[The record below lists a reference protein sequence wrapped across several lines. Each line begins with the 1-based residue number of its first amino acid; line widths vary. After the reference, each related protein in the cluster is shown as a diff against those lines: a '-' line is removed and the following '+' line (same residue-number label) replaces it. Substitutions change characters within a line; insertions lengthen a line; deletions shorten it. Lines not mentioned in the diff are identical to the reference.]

1 MRALTSY
8 ILQSDLTDGRS
19 GVEVSVFQQI
29 IVISTALVGS
39 KKRTPALKRAMS
51 LDHSK
56 LRALSWFR
64 GVYHLS
70 GFSPVVIACE
80 FTLQQLKLNKQTVG
94 ISSPYLQE
102 LNT

>member
-1 MRALTSY
+1 MA
-8 ILQSDLTDGRS
+8 
-19 GVEVSVFQQI
+19 EVVSSKCI
-29 IVISTALVGS
+29 STNYIVISTALVGS

-56 LRALSWFR
+56 LRALSWFW

>member
-39 KKRTPALKRAMS
+39 KKEPRL
-51 LDHSK
+51 
-56 LRALSWFR
+56 
-64 GVYHLS
+64 
-70 GFSPVVIACE
+70 
-80 FTLQQLKLNKQTVG
+80 
-94 ISSPYLQE
+94 
-102 LNT
+102 

>member
-1 MRALTSY
+1 MA
-8 ILQSDLTDGRS
+8 
-19 GVEVSVFQQI
+19 EVVSKCKCI
-29 IVISTALVGS
+29 SKNYIVISTALVGS
-39 KKRTPALKRAMS
+39 EKRTPALKRAMS

-56 LRALSWFR
+56 LRALSSFW

-70 GFSPVVIACE
+70 RFSPVVITCE

-102 LNT
+102 CNT

>member
-56 LRALSWFR
+56 LRALSSFWGFIISLDSLR
-64 GVYHLS
+64 LS
-70 GFSPVVIACE
+70 SPV
-80 FTLQQLKLNKQTVG
+80 
-94 ISSPYLQE
+94 SSHCS
-102 LNT
+102 N